1 MNNGRRILILAASGL
16 STTIVLGACA
26 SKKTNYFPAALEI
39 SATGDYKVNG
49 VAVARSGLKTALLA
63 SKQADG
69 KLDVHFK
76 PEPSAPIESVQFA
89 MTVVQELGGR
99 IGLVGNVRY

>member
-1 MNNGRRILILAASGL
+1 MNNCRRILILAASVL
-16 STTIVLGACA
+16 STTIVLEACA
-26 SKKTNYFPAALEI
+26 SQRPNYSPAVLEI

-49 VAVARSGLKTALLA
+49 VAVARTGLKTTLLA
-63 SKQADG
+63 NKHADG

-76 PEPSAPIESVQFA
+76 PEPSAPIESVQYA
-89 MTVVQELGGR
+89 MTIVQDLGGR